1 MTTPLYDDT
10 NWRSEYIDI
19 KSRQLSSRQVQLLES
34 GADSL
39 ASSWFLQAMYN
50 DWKKIKG
57 YKDNYPKENKG
68 QYQSSLQE
76 FFERYKDQGI

>member
-1 MTTPLYDDT
+1 MATQLYDDT

-50 DWKKIKG
+50 DWKNQKG
-57 YKDNYPKENKG
+57 FKLK
-68 QYQSSLQE
+68 
-76 FFERYKDQGI
+76 